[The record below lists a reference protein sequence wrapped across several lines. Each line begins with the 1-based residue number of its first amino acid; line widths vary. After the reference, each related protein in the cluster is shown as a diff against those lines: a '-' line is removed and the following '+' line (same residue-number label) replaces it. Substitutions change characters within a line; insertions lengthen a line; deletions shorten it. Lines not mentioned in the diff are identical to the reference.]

1 MRDIEPLHLRFDTFE
16 LDESEA
22 RLLQAG
28 RPVALPPKAFAVLCA
43 LARRPGQLVAKDAL
57 LDAVWGHRH
66 ITESV
71 LKTTISEL
79 RAALAD
85 DAKQP
90 RFIETASRRGY
101 RFIGTVSWIA
111 TTEAPA
117 VQSIAVRS
125 IDAHAG
131 TLIGR
136 GAALA
141 RLHSAWEQAC
151 TGRRQLVWVAGE
163 AGVGKTSLIDCF
175 VSQLDPVAC
184 ARGQCVEQYGTGEPY
199 LPVLEALAALCRAH
213 PALAGMLRSV
223 APTWLLQLPWLSSD
237 AEREALRRE
246 LAGTGQDRMLRE
258 LGELLDRYT
267 ENRPLLLVTEDLHWS
282 DHATVHLLDHLA
294 RRRSNARL
302 MWLASFRLTEVV
314 SEDHPL
320 KALRH
325 ELRLHRLCDEVVLD
339 PFSEQEVAEL
349 ITARLPVADV
359 SEAFVRRL
367 HGHTDGLP
375 LFVVNVLD
383 DLFAQ
388 GAFENGAGAEGSAL
402 HVPENLMGVIEQQI
416 GRLPAELQRVLEA
429 ASVCG
434 VEFRPDT
441 VADALERDPVW
452 VGERCDE
459 LVRRQR

>member
-1 MRDIEPLHLRFDTFE
+1 
-16 LDESEA
+16 
-22 RLLQAG
+22 
-28 RPVALPPKAFAVLCA
+28 
-43 LARRPGQLVAKDAL
+43 
-57 LDAVWGHRH
+57 
-66 ITESV
+66 
-71 LKTTISEL
+71 
-79 RAALAD
+79 
-85 DAKQP
+85 
-90 RFIETASRRGY
+90 
-101 RFIGTVSWIA
+101 
-111 TTEAPA
+111 
-117 VQSIAVRS
+117 
-125 IDAHAG
+125 
-131 TLIGR
+131 
-136 GAALA
+136 
-141 RLHSAWEQAC
+141 
-151 TGRRQLVWVAGE
+151 
-163 AGVGKTSLIDCF
+163 
-175 VSQLDPVAC
+175 
-184 ARGQCVEQYGTGEPY
+184 
-199 LPVLEALAALCRAH
+199 
-213 PALAGMLRSV
+213 
-223 APTWLLQLPWLSSD
+223 
-237 AEREALRRE
+237 
-246 LAGTGQDRMLRE
+246 
-258 LGELLDRYT
+258 
-267 ENRPLLLVTEDLHWS
+267 
-282 DHATVHLLDHLA
+282 VHLLDHLA